1 MLPLAKNFRHES
13 FLLVHGT
20 GDGQLG
26 SSCLN
31 CDVTEKKRRKKEA
44 GRETDRQVGRQ
55 AGRQAGREREGGKKE
70 GRKGG
75 RMETGGLGRMIERM
89 DRERWVEGK
98 VGGGSERRKTA
109 FM

>member
-44 GRETDRQVGRQ
+44 GRETDRQVGR
-55 AGRQAGREREGGKKE
+55 
-70 GRKGG
+70 
-75 RMETGGLGRMIERM
+75 
-89 DRERWVEGK
+89 
-98 VGGGSERRKTA
+98 
-109 FM
+109 